1 MPGTCGR
8 LELREALSSGF
19 FGSIA
24 ERGNVPVIGS
34 PQRSAFDDDLH
45 AVGKTCAANG
55 PGRRRIGEEAGVDL
69 VHVGCFEHAVQQDVH
84 LHDLVERGACRLQQR
99 FEVGENMTGLACGGA
114 AHRLAR
120 LQIDRGQPG
129 HEEKIS
135 SAHRHRCQL
144 AGTPLH
150 VRRPARRGNDLTWGT
165 HHISF
170 GPNQA
175 AAVTSSWILKPASI
189 LAVHTV
195 RAGGPFATY
204 WRYTRLSTSYSMLS

>member
-24 ERGNVPVIGS
+24 ERGNASVIGS

-45 AVGKTCAANG
+45 AVGKTCAADG
-55 PGRRRIGEEAGVDL
+55 PGRRRIGKEAGVDV
-69 VHVGCFEHAVQQDVH
+69 VHVGCFEHAVQQNVH
-84 LHDLVERGACRLQQR
+84 FHDLVERRACRLQQR
-99 FEVGENMTGLACGGA
+99 FEVGENVTGLACGGA
-114 AHRLAR
+114 AHVLPR

-135 SAHRHRCQL
+135 PSHRHRCQL
-144 AGTPLH
+144 AGTPL
-150 VRRPARRGNDLTWGT
+150 RIQRPSRPGNDLTCGT
-165 HHISF
+165 HDVSF
-170 GPNQA
+170 THHQA

-189 LAVHTV
+189 LAVQTV
-195 RAGGPFATY
+195 RAGGPLATY

>member
-24 ERGNVPVIGS
+24 ERGNVSVIGS

-45 AVGKTCAANG
+45 AVGKTCAADG
-55 PGRRRIGEEAGVDL
+55 PGRWRIGKEAGVDF
-69 VHVGCFEHAVQQDVH
+69 VHVRRFEHAVQQNVH
-84 LHDLVERGACRLQQR
+84 FHDLIKRRARRLQQP
-99 FEVGENMTGLACGGA
+99 FEVGENVTGLAGGGA
-114 AHRLAR
+114 VHALPR

-135 SAHRHRCQL
+135 SPHRHRCQL
-144 AGTPLH
+144 AGGPL
-150 VRRPARRGNDLTWGT
+150 RIQRPSRRGNDLTGGT
-165 HHISF
+165 HRVSF
-170 GPNQA
+170 APNQA
-175 AAVTSSWILKPASI
+175 AAITSSWILKPASI
-189 LAVHTV
+189 LAVQTV